1 MSIFL
6 SKDLHTQG
14 GVDWEMHGGCR
25 GVSCYRRTW
34 CWRWLAEPLQ
44 VLPSSSSPCWSLFSL
59 TEGSQLRKWKFS
71 PFTCFW
77 DIPGCA
83 CSFPQSPQ
91 GRAIPLR
98 VTLLHLYPKL
108 PSSYLLWVC
117 RNKFIF
123 VKAFLYFLIFLM
135 RQFWWDWVLMRI
147 LLVNQPL
154 FFPNFL
160 PSMTPSVLLFSAT
173 TKGGRAAR
181 QRS

>member
-1 MSIFL
+1 
-6 SKDLHTQG
+6 
-14 GVDWEMHGGCR
+14 MHGGSR

-34 CWRWLAEPLQ
+34 RWGWLAEPLQ
-44 VLPSSSSPCWSLFSL
+44 VLPSFSSPCWSLFSL
-59 TEGSQLRKWKFS
+59 TEGFQLRKWKFS

-83 CSFPQSPQ
+83 WSFPQSPQ

-123 VKAFLYFLIFLM
+123 VKAFLHFLIFLM
-135 RQFWWDWVLMRI
+135 RLSFDENITCQPTPFLSKFPAIYDSLSTFILCRHQGWEGCQAKVINVLIYVER
-147 LLVNQPL
+147 
-154 FFPNFL
+154 
-160 PSMTPSVLLFSAT
+160 
-173 TKGGRAAR
+173 
-181 QRS
+181 